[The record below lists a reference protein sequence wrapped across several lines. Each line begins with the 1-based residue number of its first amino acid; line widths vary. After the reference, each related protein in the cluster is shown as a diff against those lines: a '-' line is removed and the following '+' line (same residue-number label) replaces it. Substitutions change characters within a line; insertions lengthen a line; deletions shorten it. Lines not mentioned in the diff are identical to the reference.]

1 MRVMIGV
8 PAGRGMMSTETAST
22 LMNLG
27 LIFQQ
32 RQIEYTFAC
41 ASHAEVTT
49 ARNLLA
55 ALFYD
60 SSYDTFIGIDD
71 DIGVKIETLEQ
82 LLDLDLDFLAA
93 YQPQR
98 TINLQLFEHA
108 IHAGKSGKDAQF
120 AAAPFVG
127 SQSNSNNPSYGT
139 VGKVEFIGAGFY
151 ILKRRVLEKMIERD
165 LALKMITNMPGFQQR
180 TYGFFN
186 TITDDKLGVLSED
199 YSFCERVRRAGFDI
213 HAYLGP
219 GISHTGT
226 MTFES

>member
-1 MRVMIGV
+1 MSVMIGV
-8 PAGRGMMSTETAST
+8 PAGRAMMSSNTAT
-22 LMNLG
+22 TIMNLG
-27 LIFQQ
+27 LIFQS
-32 RQIEYTFAC
+32 RQIKYSFVC
-41 ASHAEVTT
+41 ASNAEVTT

-55 ALFYD
+55 AHFYD
-60 SSYDTFIGIDD
+60 SSFDTFIGIDD
-71 DIGVKIETLEQ
+71 DIGVTMETLDQ
-82 LLDLDLDFLAA
+82 FLDFDADFLAA

-98 TINLQLFEHA
+98 TINLQMFEQA
-108 IHAGKSGKDAQF
+108 ILSGKTGKDAQF

-127 SQSNSNNPSYGT
+127 TQSNVKNPDYGT
-139 VGKVEFIGAGFY
+139 IGKVDFIGAGFY
-151 ILKRRVLEKMIERD
+151 ILKRRVLEKIVARG
-165 LALKMITNMPGFQQR
+165 LALNMITTMPGFQQR

-186 TITDDKLGVLSED
+186 NITDDKLGVLSED